1 MSGGHWEHKN
11 DNACGE
17 IFGWDIYPVY
27 DLGSREYK
35 ICSQVARN
43 MNPLEDFEISD
54 LIYDV
59 FCLLHSYDWYRSGD
73 NWEETYRKDVEYFKE
88 KWFKSSRAERM
99 KEYVDSAVSEL
110 RQNLL
115 QIIGEHDAG

>member
-1 MSGGHWEHKN
+1 MSGGHWEYNN

-17 IFGWDIYPVY
+17 IFTWDVTPCY
-27 DLGSREYK
+27 GMGGKNYK
-35 ICSQVARN
+35 IYSKVARR

-54 LIYDV
+54 LVFDV

-73 NWEETYRKDVEYFKE
+73 NMEETYRKDVEYFKE
-88 KWFKSSRAERM
+88 KWFKSSRVERM

-115 QIIGEHDAG
+115 QIIGEQDAG